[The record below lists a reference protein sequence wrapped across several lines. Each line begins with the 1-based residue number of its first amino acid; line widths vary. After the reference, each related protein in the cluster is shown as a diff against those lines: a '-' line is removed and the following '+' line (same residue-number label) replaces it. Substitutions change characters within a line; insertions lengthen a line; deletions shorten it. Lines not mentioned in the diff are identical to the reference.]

1 MAARRTTFAEA
12 CRIWCSSHNLT
23 PKEMARSLDMD
34 EDAYIA
40 VEAGV
45 RKPDPHQIV
54 RLEHLA
60 GVPYE
65 KYLERCE
72 GRA

>member
-1 MAARRTTFAEA
+1 MAARRATFAEA
-12 CRIWCSSHNLT
+12 CRIWRSSHNLT
-23 PKEMARSLDMD
+23 TKEMARSLDMD
-34 EDAYIA
+34 ESAYIA

-45 RKPDPHQIV
+45 RRPDPHQIV

-65 KYLERCE
+65 KYLERYE